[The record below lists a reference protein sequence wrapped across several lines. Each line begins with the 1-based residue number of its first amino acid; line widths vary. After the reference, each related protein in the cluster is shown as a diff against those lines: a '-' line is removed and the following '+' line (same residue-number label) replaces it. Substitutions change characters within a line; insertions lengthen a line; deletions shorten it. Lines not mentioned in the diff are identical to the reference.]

1 MTIDPTGYSPDG
13 QLPQAIPL
21 QCTDCGTDRHLSIRS
36 IESLRPY
43 SETLVAVSYTCT
55 ACGQFLAHAA
65 DVAHVA
71 VILNRRGRRTP
82 DVRFHSP
89 ITTDETTENV
99 LAVYLSTRVLRCS
112 CGFQMSCPNRRSGC
126 HLPMSFVAIPAHRLP
141 ISPQKFRAPPRHDWT
156 CLSELYCNP
165 RLAARLR

>member
-1 MTIDPTGYSPDG
+1 MTIDPNGYTPDG
-13 QLPQAIPL
+13 QLPRAIPL

-82 DVRFHSP
+82 DVLVFGGHYIHCGRPMQKAGSEMHRFYSP
-89 ITTDETTENV
+89 IATDQASEDV

-112 CGFQMSCPNRRSGC
+112 CGFQME
-126 HLPMSFVAIPAHRLP
+126 LP
-141 ISPQKFRAPPRHDWT
+141 
-156 CLSELYCNP
+156 E
-165 RLAARLR
+165 